1 MVKRFNL
8 KSKCHLHVLE
18 VLHCPVDHLSGNLV
32 PLDRVVSVLDGDEV
46 VVPVVGQEVDQEGLQ
61 VLRLWWVVVV
71 ATRSRHF
78 WANLIFCRSLQRSY
92 KFRLLEAQLFFVAP
106 SS

>member
-8 KSKCHLHVLE
+8 KSKCHSHVLE

-78 WANLIFCRSLQRSY
+78 
-92 KFRLLEAQLFFVAP
+92 
-106 SS
+106 